1 MSQVSMTMHAQERA
15 RERRI
20 GFDEIRTC
28 AARGTEIARDG
39 ESKTIK
45 FHKLCVVISLK
56 TDDIVTV
63 FRMETDKR
71 RAKMKRKHER
81 KARIHNKHDRMR

>member
-1 MSQVSMTMHAQERA
+1 MSQVSMTAHAQQRA
-15 RERRI
+15 QERRI

-71 RAKMKRKHER
+71 RAKMRRKHQRKVKIHGKHER
-81 KARIHNKHDRMR
+81 MR